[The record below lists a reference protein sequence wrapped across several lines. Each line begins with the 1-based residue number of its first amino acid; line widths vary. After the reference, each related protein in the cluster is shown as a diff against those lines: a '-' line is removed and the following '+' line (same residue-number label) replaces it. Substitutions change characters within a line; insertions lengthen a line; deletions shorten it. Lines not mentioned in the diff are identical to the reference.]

1 MLTEQNVIMEL
12 TGSNDTVIGFITTDD
27 GHALLIVDGKT
38 IDLTYIL
45 HVINNIDII
54 IKII

>member
-27 GHALLIVDGKT
+27 GHALLIVDGKM

-45 HVINNIDII
+45 HIINNIDILLL
-54 IKII
+54 

>member
-12 TGSNDTVIGFITTDD
+12 TGSSDAVVGFITTDD
-27 GHALLIVDGKT
+27 GHALLAVDGKT

-45 HVINNIDII
+45 H
-54 IKII
+54 IKTI